1 MPKIYAGS
9 LESPWQA
16 NNLSNLKNMNFSDY
30 NAILFCSLSTT
41 IEQVQQNEKSFKQFN
56 DVLIVIIEDVNDY
69 EDYDMQTFNDAPS
82 TDNVYPIYQ
91 FLQEH
96 RNENIFVACSAGLS
110 RTGAIVDYLIYYKYV
125 IATKSNQSTHMIP
138 NPTIQR
144 LLSEIDNNYQP
155 HYLSFYKHSQTMNV
169 DLPEIKF

>member
-16 NNLSNLKNMNFSDY
+16 NNLSNIKNINFSNY
-30 NAILFCSLSTT
+30 NAVLFCSLSTT
-41 IEQVQQNEKSFKQFN
+41 IEQLQQNEKSFSRFN
-56 DVLIVIIEDVNDY
+56 DVLIVTIEDVNDC
-69 EDYDMQTFNDAPS
+69 EDYNMQTFDDAPS
-82 TDNVYPIYQ
+82 ADNVYPIYQ
-91 FLQEH
+91 FLHEH
-96 RNENIFVACSAGLS
+96 RNENIFVACSAGIS

-125 IATKSNQSTHMIP
+125 VTTQSNQSTHMMP

-144 LLSEIDNNYQP
+144 LLSEIDTNYQP
-155 HYLSFYKHSQTMNV
+155 HYLNLYKNPQIENV